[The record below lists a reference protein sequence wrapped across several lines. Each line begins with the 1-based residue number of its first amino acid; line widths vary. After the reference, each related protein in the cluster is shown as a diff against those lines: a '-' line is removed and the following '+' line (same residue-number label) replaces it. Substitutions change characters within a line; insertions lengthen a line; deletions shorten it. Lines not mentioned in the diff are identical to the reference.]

1 MIKILIIDDEVAFTD
16 LMRMNLEKTGEFEVR
31 VENHS
36 NLALRAARE
45 FEPDIILLDIVMP
58 GMDGGDVS
66 ARFREHPKLKDT
78 PIIIISVLVANNET
92 GDDAVAISGDQIIV
106 AKPVRMEKL
115 RKSIEFALAQ
125 KSGEGEAAQP

>member
-1 MIKILIIDDEVAFTD
+1 MTKILIIDDEVGFTD
-16 LMRMNLEKTGEFEVR
+16 LMRMNLEKAGEFEVR

-45 FEPDIILLDIVMP
+45 FEPDVILLDIVMP
-58 GMDGGDVS
+58 GMDGGDLS

-78 PIIIISVLVANNET
+78 PIIIISALVANNET
-92 GDDAVAISGDQIIV
+92 SDDAVAMSGDQIIV

-115 RKSIEFALAQ
+115 RKSIEFALES
-125 KSGEGEAAQP
+125 KSGGAAQA

>member
-1 MIKILIIDDEVAFTD
+1 MTKILIIDDEVAFTD
-16 LMRMNLEKTGEFEVR
+16 LMRMNLEKAGEFEVR

-45 FEPDIILLDIVMP
+45 FEPDVILLDIVMP
-58 GMDGGDVS
+58 GMDGGDLS

-78 PIIIISVLVANNET
+78 PIIIISALVANNET
-92 GDDAVAISGDQIIV
+92 SDDAVAMSGDQIIV

-115 RKSIEFALAQ
+115 RKSIEFALES
-125 KSGEGEAAQP
+125 KSGGATQA

>member
-1 MIKILIIDDEVAFTD
+1 MTKILIIDDEVAFTD
-16 LMRMNLEKTGEFEVR
+16 LMRMNLEKTGDFEVQ

-45 FEPDIILLDIVMP
+45 FEPDVILLDIVMP
-58 GMDGGDVS
+58 GMDGGDLS

-78 PIIIISVLVANNET
+78 PIIIISALVANNET
-92 GDDAVAISGDQIIV
+92 ADDAVAMSGDQIIV

-115 RKSIEFALAQ
+115 RKSIEFALESANG
-125 KSGEGEAAQP
+125 SGEAQA

>member
-1 MIKILIIDDEVAFTD
+1 MTKILIIDDEVAFTD
-16 LMRMNLEKTGEFEVR
+16 LMRMNLEKAGEFEVR

-45 FEPDIILLDIVMP
+45 FEPDVILLDIVMP
-58 GMDGGDVS
+58 GMDGGDLS

-78 PIIIISVLVANNET
+78 PIIIISALVANNET
-92 GDDAVAISGDQIIV
+92 SDDAVAMSGDQIIV

-115 RKSIEFALAQ
+115 RKSIEFALES
-125 KSGEGEAAQP
+125 KSGGAAQA

>member
-78 PIIIISVLVANNET
+78 PIIIISALVANNET

-125 KSGEGEAAQP
+125 NSEEGEAAQP

>member
-1 MIKILIIDDEVAFTD
+1 MKKILIIDDEVVFTD

-45 FEPDIILLDIVMP
+45 FEPDVILLDIVMP

-66 ARFREHPKLKDT
+66 ARFREHPSLKDT
-78 PIIIISVLVANNET
+78 PIIIISALVANNET
-92 GDDAVAISGDQIIV
+92 SDDAVAMSGDQIIV

-115 RKSIEFALAQ
+115 RASIEFALRQAA
-125 KSGEGEAAQP
+125 GESTQA

>member
-1 MIKILIIDDEVAFTD
+1 MKKILIIDDEVAFTD
-16 LMRMNLEKTGEFEVR
+16 LMRMNLEKTGDFEVR

-45 FEPDIILLDIVMP
+45 FEPDVILLDIVMP

-66 ARFREHPKLKDT
+66 ARFREHPNLKDT
-78 PIIIISVLVANNET
+78 PIIIISALVANNET
-92 GDDAVAISGDQIIV
+92 SDDAVAMSGDQIIV

-115 RKSIEFALAQ
+115 RASIEFALKQAA
-125 KSGEGEAAQP
+125 GESTTEV

>member
-78 PIIIISVLVANNET
+78 PIIIISALVANNET
-92 GDDAVAISGDQIIV
+92 GDDVVAISGDQIIV

-125 KSGEGEAAQP
+125 NSEEGEAAQP

>member
-1 MIKILIIDDEVAFTD
+1 MTKILIIDDEVAFTD
-16 LMRMNLEKTGEFEVR
+16 LMRMNLEKTGEFEVH

-45 FEPDIILLDIVMP
+45 FEPDVILLDIVMP
-58 GMDGGDVS
+58 GMDGGDLS

-78 PIIIISVLVANNET
+78 PIIIISALVANNET
-92 GDDAVAISGDQIIV
+92 ADDAVAMSGDQIIV

-115 RKSIEFALAQ
+115 RKSIEFALDSKNA
-125 KSGEGEAAQP
+125 SGEAQA